1 MKRRSIT
8 PSGGGQDTSVGGAS
22 PWVDADEEGKPM
34 QPMMRRHANQNGAA
48 SPGDVSS
55 PLSFQSGE
63 GGEGGAQRGSAAG
76 AAVTRLVSRLEAF
89 DGRKTE
95 QGGGWGGEK

>member
-1 MKRRSIT
+1 ME
-8 PSGGGQDTSVGGAS
+8 PQSGV
-22 PWVDADEEGKPM
+22 
-34 QPMMRRHANQNGAA
+34 
-48 SPGDVSS
+48 VSS

-63 GGEGGAQRGSAAG
+63 GGEGGAQRGSAG

-95 QGGGWGGEK
+95 RGGEK